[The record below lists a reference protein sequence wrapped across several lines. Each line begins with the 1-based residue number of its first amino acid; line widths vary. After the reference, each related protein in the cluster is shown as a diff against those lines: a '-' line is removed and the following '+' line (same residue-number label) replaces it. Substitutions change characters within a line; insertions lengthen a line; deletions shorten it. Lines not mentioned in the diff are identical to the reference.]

1 MIKETL
7 KNGFEVEIPDENL
20 DDYELLE
27 DLAALDEGEENTGK
41 IVSAYKRLLGAL
53 IGADYPQSITAELFE
68 NITNNQAEGHGNT
81 AVYESKEEFMK
92 ARYGGEK

>member
-27 DLAALDEGEENTGK
+27 DLAALDEGEENPGK
-41 IVSAYKRLLGAL
+41 IVSAYKRLLGVEQYKAL
-53 IGADYPQSITAELFE
+53 KEHIRSESGRVSATAMLETLQEIFEL
-68 NITNNQAEGHGNT
+68 QD
-81 AVYESKEEFMK
+81 
-92 ARYGGEK
+92 GELKN

>member
-41 IVSAYKRLLGAL
+41 IVSAYKRLLGEGQYKAL
-53 IGADYPQSITAELFE
+53 KEHIRGEAGRVSATAMLETLQEIFEL
-68 NITNNQAEGHGNT
+68 QD
-81 AVYESKEEFMK
+81 
-92 ARYGGEK
+92 GELKN

>member
-41 IVSAYKRLLGAL
+41 IVSAYKRLLGAEQYKAL
-53 IGADYPQSITAELFE
+53 KEHIRGDGGRVSATAMLETLQEIFEL
-68 NITNNQAEGHGNT
+68 QD
-81 AVYESKEEFMK
+81 
-92 ARYGGEK
+92 GELKN

>member
-27 DLAALDEGEENTGK
+27 ELAALDEGEENTGK
-41 IVSAYKRLLGAL
+41 IVSAYK
-53 IGADYPQSITAELFE
+53 
-68 NITNNQAEGHGNT
+68 
-81 AVYESKEEFMK
+81 
-92 ARYGGEK
+92 

>member
-41 IVSAYKRLLGAL
+41 IVSGAYKRLLGGEQYKAL
-53 IGADYPQSITAELFE
+53 KEHIRSEAGRVSATAMLETLQEIFEL
-68 NITNNQAEGHGNT
+68 QD
-81 AVYESKEEFMK
+81 
-92 ARYGGEK
+92 GELKN

>member
-27 DLAALDEGEENTGK
+27 DLAALDEGEENTAPTRDCWAQN
-41 IVSAYKRLLGAL
+41 STR
-53 IGADYPQSITAELFE
+53 
-68 NITNNQAEGHGNT
+68 
-81 AVYESKEEFMK
+81 
-92 ARYGGEK
+92 R

>member
-27 DLAALDEGEENTGK
+27 DLVELDEDDENYGK
-41 IVSAYKRLLGAL
+41 IVSVFRRLLGKEQYKAL
-53 IGADYPQSITAELFE
+53 KEHIRNESGRVACTEMMDTLREIFE
-68 NITNNQAEGHGNT
+68 IQN
-81 AVYESKEEFMK
+81 
-92 ARYGGEK
+92 GEIKNS

>member
-27 DLAALDEGEENTGK
+27 DLADLEEDDYGK
-41 IVSAYKRLLGAL
+41 IVSVYRRLLGKDQYKAL
-53 IGADYPQSITAELFE
+53 KEHIR
-68 NITNNQAEGHGNT
+68 N
-81 AVYESKEEFMK
+81 ESGRVACTEMMDTLEEIFNLQN
-92 ARYGGEK
+92 GEVKNS

>member
-27 DLAALDEGEENTGK
+27 DLVELDEDDENYGK
-41 IVSAYKRLLGAL
+41 IVSVFRRLLGKEQYKAL
-53 IGADYPQSITAELFE
+53 KEYIRNESGRVACTEMMDTLREIFE
-68 NITNNQAEGHGNT
+68 IQN
-81 AVYESKEEFMK
+81 
-92 ARYGGEK
+92 GEIKNS